1 MKPANV
7 KSGTFI
13 DSDKER
19 NEKEPKFE
27 IGDMQEYKNIKTFL
41 KKFTF
46 QIDQNKFFW
55 LDKLK
60 IMFHGHILS
69 VFFSVKKLLKHFT
82 KKNCQKK
89 WKII

>member
-1 MKPANV
+1 MKNVYIDKLDDIFNKHKNTCRRTIKMKLANV

-46 QIDQNKFFW
+46 QIDQNKFF
-55 LDKLK
+55 
-60 IMFHGHILS
+60 
-69 VFFSVKKLLKHFT
+69 
-82 KKNCQKK
+82 
-89 WKII
+89 